1 MLVRFF
7 VIAFALC
14 WLITVPIALQVQG
27 VTPQMLPPVL
37 QWAIGFAPLIA
48 AVWVT
53 GGSDERTAWLAAATR
68 LRVPAMWYVIA
79 VLLPWIALAGA
90 FGLRILLGKEPPH
103 LAANATTPFFGLVW
117 LVLAWGEE
125 AGWRAFALPRMIRG
139 RGFWI
144 AATTL
149 GVLWCVWHYPKL
161 YASPYLHFDAMSLKG
176 IAQFSSQIVIA
187 NYLLC
192 WLFLRTGSAVV
203 TSVFHASF
211 NLVATVHALAAIDP
225 TLTIVMALVTAGVLV
240 ADRAA
245 LRNADANVSR

>member
-27 VTPQMLPPVL
+27 VTPRLLPPPL
-37 QWAIGFAPLIA
+37 QWLIGFVPLIA
-48 AVWVT
+48 AAWVT
-53 GGSDERTAWLAAATR
+53 RRSDERAAWLAAATR
-68 LRVPAMWYVIA
+68 VRVAPMWYLIA
-79 VLLPWIALAGA
+79 ALLPWLALAGA
-90 FGLRILLGKEPPH
+90 FGLRVILGKELPP
-103 LAANATTPFFGLVW
+103 LATDPTIAVYGFVW

-176 IAQFSSQIVIA
+176 IAQFSAQIVIA

-225 TLTIVMALVTAGVLV
+225 TLTIVMALLTAGVLV